1 MTHLCER
8 LVHPV
13 CEEGGV
19 VPTEPVG
26 QREGTGAR
34 GRLVWQSRRIQHLQI
49 QGEGPWLL
57 GGTSS
62 GRCRENALPT
72 CIFRG
77 PYQWF
82 HRFPIDFNLEDYSA
96 LVVQA
101 PVPGLL
107 QKYIHLPTTC
117 RQMWV

>member
-1 MTHLCER
+1 VSFKLADLSSPLSMTHLCER

-26 QREGTGAR
+26 QREGTGAG

-57 GGTSS
+57 GGVSC
-62 GRCRENALPT
+62 GRCREDADT
-72 CIFRG
+72 RTYMFRG
-77 PYQWF
+77 PHQWF
-82 HRFPIDFNLEDYSA
+82 HRFPVDFNLEDYSA
-96 LVVQA
+96 LVV
-101 PVPGLL
+101 
-107 QKYIHLPTTC
+107 
-117 RQMWV
+117 